1 MSGLLCAAG
10 HIRSASL
17 AASYPTAL
25 KALCHSIF
33 CGRVESLKDTK
44 KAVFSENKDLL
55 TAWEVRKFSWP
66 LCFGGPLL

>member
-44 KAVFSENKDLL
+44 KTVFSENKDL
-55 TAWEVRKFSWP
+55 
-66 LCFGGPLL
+66 